1 MVLGIRRRALL
12 VQVAGYVIFF
22 ALGWA
27 AFAVHTR
34 FIVLAVLAPVS
45 GWFWIR
51 KQQCPTC
58 GKPLYRRDWFLF
70 GTKWTFYSTWPP
82 SRYCTQCKTDLNI
95 AGSSNAPVKAGS
107 RLRRK
112 PSSSGA
118 SQSKTLA
125 TRIGVRKI
133 VVILV
138 AAILANFSGLMYVWI
153 RPSGQGPGALWIS
166 MAMAVMTASA
176 AGLWLMRCP
185 DCKHRLGRSVFDDHC
200 PRCARDFRVRP
211 VGGDSVHS

>member
-12 VQVAGYVIFF
+12 VQVAGYVTSF

-34 FIVLAVLAPVS
+34 FIVLAVLALAS
-45 GWFWIR
+45 AWFWVR

-58 GKPLYRRDWFLF
+58 GKPLYRRDRSLF
-70 GTKWTFYSTWPP
+70 GTKWSYYSPTPP
-82 SRYCTQCKTDLNI
+82 SRYCTRCKTDLNI

-107 RLRRK
+107 RLRRE
-112 PSSSGA
+112 PSTSRA
-118 SQSKTLA
+118 SQSITLA
-125 TRIGVRKI
+125 GRIGVRKI

-138 AAILANFSGLMYVWI
+138 AAILANFSGLLYVWI
-153 RPSGQGPGALWIS
+153 RPSGQGPGTLWIS

-176 AGLWLMRCP
+176 AGLWLVRCA
-185 DCKHRLGRSVFDDHC
+185 DCKHRLGRGVFDDHC
-200 PRCARDFRVRP
+200 PHCARDLRVRSA
-211 VGGDSVHS
+211 GGNSVHS